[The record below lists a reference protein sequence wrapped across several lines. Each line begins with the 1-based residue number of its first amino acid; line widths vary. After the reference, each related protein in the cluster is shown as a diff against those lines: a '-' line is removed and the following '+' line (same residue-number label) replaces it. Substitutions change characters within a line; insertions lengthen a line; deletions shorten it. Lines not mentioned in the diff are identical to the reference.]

1 MLGWLPLAWLPSEWQ
16 RHQLVTAAPTG
27 SALAD
32 YLQQSLP
39 SATAASESIEYLALD
54 FETTGLKPHEDRI
67 VSMGWVVI
75 RNEGIRLNDAQ
86 HLLIRPD
93 SALAEDS
100 VTVHGITDAHAEAGM
115 SEREALDI
123 LLSALK
129 GRVLLAHHVEIEAGF
144 LRAAC
149 ERQYHSPL
157 PFQNIDTLK
166 LSKRVLSRKTEG
178 PFAPGALRLF
188 NLRERYGLPRYRPHS
203 ALEDA
208 LSAAELFL
216 ALLAE
221 IRGNSHSVRLKQLLS

>member
-1 MLGWLPLAWLPSEWQ
+1 MLGWLPLSWLPPEWQ
-16 RHQLVTAAPTG
+16 RRRLATTAPTG
-27 SALAD
+27 SVLAD
-32 YLQQSLP
+32 YLQEPLP
-39 SATAASESIEYLALD
+39 KTHVPSESVEYLALD
-54 FETTGLKPHEDRI
+54 FETTGLNPNADRI

-93 SALAEDS
+93 LALAADS

-115 SEREALDI
+115 TEREALDI
-123 LLSALK
+123 LLAALK

-149 ERQYHSPL
+149 ERQYRSAL
-157 PFQNIDTLK
+157 PFQNIDTLQ
-166 LSKRVLSRKTEG
+166 LSKRVLARKIEG
-178 PFAPGALRLF
+178 PFAPGTLRLF

-221 IRGNSHSVRLKQLLS
+221 IRGNSRSVQLKQLLR

>member
-1 MLGWLPLAWLPSEWQ
+1 MLGWLPLSWISLEWQ
-16 RHQLVTAAPTG
+16 QRRLAATAPAG

-32 YLQQSLP
+32 YLQQPLP
-39 SATAASESIEYLALD
+39 NANAASDSLEYLALD
-54 FETTGLKPHEDRI
+54 FETTGLKPNEDRI

-75 RNEGIRLNDAQ
+75 RNEGIQLKDAQ
-86 HLLIRPD
+86 HLLIRPE
-93 SALAEDS
+93 SALAADS

-115 SEREALDI
+115 RERKALDA
-123 LLSALK
+123 LLNALK
-129 GRVLLAHHVEIEAGF
+129 GRILLAHHVEIEAGF

-149 ERQYHSPL
+149 ARQYGSTL
-157 PFQNIDTLK
+157 PFRSIDTLQ
-166 LSKRVLSRKTEG
+166 LSKRVLGRQTEG

-221 IRGNSHSVRLKQLLS
+221 IRGNSRSVRLKQLLS